1 MKAKLLGLVIVV
13 LMLIITASCKNNHD
27 EDESSQS
34 TPSSQF
40 TSSSAQPSYNTIIP
54 DSTENTTTPVST
66 DSYPSIVFPPTI
78 KLSTASIPRKYEY
91 IPVGEDRVLAKTIIA
106 EWKSNEN
113 DTYESVKKYNGG
125 RDVKITADN
134 AFIVHRV
141 PNDQGNAAMEWVDIL
156 RETRDIHALAQKS
169 HKRISYY
176 LSLYDASEGN
186 YKYAFW
192 KRAEDS
198 DNSFLCYK
206 TADTAID
213 EGSGYRRGFVKA
225 MNQLFNSECF
235 EQLKIDLGAK
245 EIKEIMYFEDIFG
258 TPIFYYKTDKGEYV
272 YAFSNYGYKKNDKG
286 VWVEVDDI
294 KEWYFRTLDEYI
306 EEQTVVQAAVK
317 KANGY

>member
-1 MKAKLLGLVIVV
+1 MKAKLLVLVIVV
-13 LMLIITASCKNNHD
+13 LVLITTASCKNNLD

-40 TSSSAQPSYNTIIP
+40 TSSSAHPSYNTIIP
-54 DSTENTTTPVST
+54 DTTDSTTTPVST

-78 KLSTASIPRKYEY
+78 TLSTASIPRKYEY

-113 DTYESVKKYNGG
+113 DTYDSVKEYNGG

-134 AFIVHRV
+134 AFITYGM

-176 LSLYDASEGN
+176 LSIYDASEDN

-192 KRAEDS
+192 RRAEDGH
-198 DNSFLCYK
+198 SFTYMA

-213 EGSGYRRGFVKA
+213 KGSGYRSGFIKA

-235 EQLKIDLGAK
+235 EQLKIDLGVK
-245 EIKEIMYFEDIFG
+245 EIKEILYFENVFG
-258 TPIFYYKTDKGEYV
+258 ESTFYYNTDKGEYV
-272 YAFSNYGYKKNDKG
+272 YAFSNYGYEKNDKG
-286 VWVEVDDI
+286 IWVEADEI

-306 EEQTVVQAAVK
+306 EEQTVVQAAIK